1 MARYPLLR
9 VELVMNDGLSNII
22 ADGYGTGVLL
32 GESLAEHV
40 VAVPITPMIEMTVA
54 GSPDYFARHG
64 TPATPA
70 DLIQHKCL
78 CIAIRRAAPS
88 IVGNSRRQKSKGM
101 RLKSSRRAAWSRKMT
116 TG

>member
-1 MARYPLLR
+1 
-9 VELVMNDGLSNII
+9 MNDGLSNII

-32 GESLAEHV
+32 GEPEHV

-88 IVGNSRRQKSKGM
+88 SSGIHVVRSRRAC
-101 RLKSSRRAAWSRKMT
+101 LKSSRRAAWSRKMT